1 MINVRCEHNPY
12 DGSVEFKAINEHNKL
27 MSNIV
32 LEEGTEELSNWVEIR
47 ELLTWPP
54 EVMRKGYA
62 SAVLNAACQYAFNK
76 NKNVY
81 LFIGIDREIGINFF
95 KKNGFEV
102 LCMYDPTSEKN
113 HFEKQSDKSC
123 FYVMIK
129 GTNADYHDLM
139 NYLEKWSIYFGR
151 SPGQ

>member
-12 DGSVEFKAINEHNKL
+12 DGSVEFEAINEHNKL

-47 ELLTWPP
+47 ELLTRPP

-102 LCMYDPTSEKN
+102 LCMYDPDSDN
-113 HFEKQSDKSC
+113 DHFKKHSDDTC

-129 GTNADYHDLM
+129 RINADYHDLLE
-139 NYLEKWSIYFGR
+139 YLKKWSIHFGR
-151 SPGQ
+151 SFGQ

>member
-12 DGSVEFKAINEHNKL
+12 DGSVEFEAINEHGKL

-32 LEEGTEELSNWVEIR
+32 LEEGTEELANWMEIR

-62 SAVLNAACQYAFNK
+62 SAVLDSACQYAFNK

-102 LCMYDPTSEKN
+102 LCMYDPTSKN
-113 HFEKQSDKSC
+113 HFEKQSDNSC

-129 GTNADYHDLM
+129 GTKADYHELLS
-139 NYLEKWSIYFGR
+139 YLKKWSIYFGR
-151 SPGQ
+151 PPGQ